1 MPIRRS
7 LCDNQRRRC
16 HRNWGRQGPPLVT
29 AGDSQRAQRGGAAA
43 DFEEGLRNRE
53 QAPKRAKLWCRGCC
67 CRACGADGLGGPS
80 EGGRIYSAAADD
92 EPVATTCLPVD
103 LTGAVAARSDG
114 AMRVA
119 VMGSG
124 GLGGYFGALLARGGA
139 DVSFIAR
146 GAHLAT
152 MQQRGLR
159 VEGGPHPFQLE
170 RVRATD
176 DPNEIGSVDLVMV
189 CVKLWDTEA
198 ALQQVRP
205 LVGPETTLVSFQNGV
220 LKDAFLTAAYDDAQL
235 IGGVAYVATTV
246 SQPGVITRTGPLQ
259 RLIFGEFDG
268 RRSSRVEAFHS
279 ACVAGGINAE
289 VSSDIRRE
297 IWEKFVFLIGLSAT
311 TATMRAPIGPIREN
325 PQSRALLL
333 DIMRE
338 VVAVGR
344 AHRVPL
350 PEDYAEQRLKFA
362 DGVSPD
368 MTSSMYHDL
377 ERGNRLEVRWLS
389 GGVVELGQEVGVETP
404 LNRAVADIL
413 SVHANG
419 RRDH

>member
-1 MPIRRS
+1 
-7 LCDNQRRRC
+7 
-16 HRNWGRQGPPLVT
+16 
-29 AGDSQRAQRGGAAA
+29 
-43 DFEEGLRNRE
+43 
-53 QAPKRAKLWCRGCC
+53 
-67 CRACGADGLGGPS
+67 
-80 EGGRIYSAAADD
+80 
-92 EPVATTCLPVD
+92 
-103 LTGAVAARSDG
+103 
-114 AMRVA
+114 MRMA

-139 DVSFIAR
+139 EVCFVAR
-146 GAHLAT
+146 GAHLEA

-159 VEGGPHPFQLE
+159 IEGGPDPMHLE
-170 RVRATD
+170 QVRATA
-176 DPNEIGSVDLVMV
+176 DPAEIGPVDLVMV

-198 ALQQVRP
+198 ALDQIRP
-205 LVGPETTLVSFQNGV
+205 LVGPATTLVSFQNGV
-220 LKDAFLTAAYDDAQL
+220 LKDSLLRAAYDDAQV
-235 IGGVAYVATTV
+235 IGGVAYVATAL
-246 SQPGVITRTGPLQ
+246 SSPGVIMRTGPLE

-268 RRSSRVEAFHS
+268 RRSSRVDALHS

-289 VSSDIRRE
+289 LSTDIRRA
-297 IWEKFVFLIGLSAT
+297 IWEKFVFLVGLSAT
-311 TATMRAPIGPIREN
+311 TTTMRVSIGPIREN
-325 PQSRALLL
+325 SQSRAFML

-344 AHRVPL
+344 AHGVPL
-350 PEDYAEQRLKFA
+350 PADYAEQRLKFA

-368 MTSSMYHDL
+368 MTSSMQHDL

-413 SVHANG
+413 SIHANG